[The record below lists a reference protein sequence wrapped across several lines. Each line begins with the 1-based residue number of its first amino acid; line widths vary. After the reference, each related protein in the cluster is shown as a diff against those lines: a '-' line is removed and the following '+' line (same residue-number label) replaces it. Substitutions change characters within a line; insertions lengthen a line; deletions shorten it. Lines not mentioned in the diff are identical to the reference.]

1 MKCEVELVATDA
13 VMLKCFPAY
22 AFKPGVKSGYFP
34 VDTKRCRTKAGEWL
48 ASKIVTTNFNDDLSL
63 LFFQS
68 AFTNADLKFKAI
80 FDQVQA
86 SRVDS
91 FAALE
96 HAKQA
101 LKQGLADITLQAQ
114 HYSDLEFDYRW
125 TKFEWP
131 VFGSARAGKVETAE
145 AYFDVCGNILARL
158 APRAVKTGRQEHMP
172 ADLLMSLPTGGR

>member
-1 MKCEVELVATDA
+1 MAR
-13 VMLKCFPAY
+13 
-22 AFKPGVKSGYFP
+22 FKDRDNQLQRRSIS
-34 VDTKRCRTKAGEWL
+34 AL
-48 ASKIVTTNFNDDLSL
+48 
-63 LFFQS
+63 FQS

-158 APRAVKTGRQEHMP
+158 APRAVKQ
-172 ADLLMSLPTGGR
+172 GGRSICLLIC